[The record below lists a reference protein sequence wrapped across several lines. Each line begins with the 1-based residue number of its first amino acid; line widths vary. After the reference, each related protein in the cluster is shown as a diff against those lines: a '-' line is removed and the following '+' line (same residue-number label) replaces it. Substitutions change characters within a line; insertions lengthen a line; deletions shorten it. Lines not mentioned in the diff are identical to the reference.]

1 MVLSLELPINSRLN
15 KLKLLK
21 MRFILTLACLGLF
34 LSATAQVPTKTA
46 VSSKEA
52 KIVEEINL
60 SDADIEVFKQQTKQK
75 VEEFQQHIVTI
86 GSKDQPAE
94 KRNMAEREALKLFL
108 KGAEMQISVIM
119 PDGTVNIQSRPMEK
133 YLARLKSLP
142 FTSVVIKFYDLVY
155 ISSFTKGPDGRYYSS
170 ATVIQEFSGFT
181 GDNLV
186 YKDVTKKE
194 IEIIIDLVED
204 KFFNEKKWKVFLGN
218 IKATETK
225 RA

>member
-1 MVLSLELPINSRLN
+1 MRL
-15 KLKLLK
+15 
-21 MRFILTLACLGLF
+21 IF
-34 LSATAQVPTKTA
+34 LIISIVFLIPAFAQEPTKTA
-46 VSSKEA
+46 VASKEA
-52 KIVEEINL
+52 KIVDEINL
-60 SDADIEVFKQQTKQK
+60 SDADIEVFKEQTKQK

-86 GSKDQPAE
+86 GSKDEPAE
-94 KRNMAEREALKLFL
+94 KRNMPEKAALKLFF
-108 KGAEMQISVIM
+108 KGAEMQTSIIM
-119 PDGTVNIQSRPMEK
+119 PDGAITTQSRPMEK

-142 FTSVVIKFYDLVY
+142 YTSVIIKFYDLVY

-170 ATVIQEFSGFT
+170 ATVIQEFTGFM

-194 IEIIIDLVED
+194 IEIVIDLVED

-225 RA
+225 KA